1 MRHSFWIVGAV
12 LGVLTSLPLIALSF
26 LGQQF
31 AGLPFVPFDL
41 FDWLA
46 RRLPGGAITLGI
58 DAIVR
63 AILALR
69 LGPISGNAKLIEQAI
84 ALALVVIVGAIFG
97 VLLALVLRRGSVVG
111 WRAGSI
117 GGFVLFLLA
126 AAMTYDLGFAGDP
139 ALPLAWLAVLLM
151 GWGALLG
158 NGISATL
165 RPAQISTP
173 LTPDMARRAVLK
185 LAGGSVAV
193 ALAAWGVGR
202 LLQGARNASG
212 ASQPLALAKTP
223 IPAPAALSATAQ
235 AARLAP
241 APGTRPELTPTE
253 RFYRIDIDTRP
264 PTIAGAAWSLQVA
277 GLFSHPRPLALTDI
291 NAYPAVLQPI
301 TISCISNPIGGD
313 LIGTS
318 NWVGARLR
326 DVLADL
332 GLQPE
337 AQQLAITAA
346 DGFYESVTMADMLDP
361 RTLLVYGM
369 NGATLPIEHGFPLR
383 IYIPNHYGMKQPK
396 WITRIE
402 AIDHAGPGYWVERG
416 WSMDARPQI
425 ISIIDAVTPAGD
437 DGGAVTVGGIA
448 WAGDRGIQQVEIQ
461 IDDGVWSAAKLRL
474 PALSPLT
481 WVQWRSDMPAL
492 PGRHTFR
499 VRATDGTGTLQIS
512 EAADPAPNGAT
523 GYHELIATV

>member
-117 GGFVLFLLA
+117 GGFALFLLA

-212 ASQPLALAKTP
+212 ASRSRWRRRRSPLLRRCRQQRRP
-223 IPAPAALSATAQ
+223 HGWRQRQERALS
-235 AARLAP
+235 
-241 APGTRPELTPTE
+241 
-253 RFYRIDIDTRP
+253 
-264 PTIAGAAWSLQVA
+264 S
-277 GLFSHPRPLALTDI
+277 PRPSAST
-291 NAYPAVLQPI
+291 A
-301 TISCISNPIGGD
+301 S
-313 LIGTS
+313 TS
-318 NWVGARLR
+318 THAR
-326 DVLADL
+326 
-332 GLQPE
+332 Q
-337 AQQLAITAA
+337 
-346 DGFYESVTMADMLDP
+346 
-361 RTLLVYGM
+361 
-369 NGATLPIEHGFPLR
+369 
-383 IYIPNHYGMKQPK
+383 
-396 WITRIE
+396 
-402 AIDHAGPGYWVERG
+402 
-416 WSMDARPQI
+416 
-425 ISIIDAVTPAGD
+425 
-437 DGGAVTVGGIA
+437 
-448 WAGDRGIQQVEIQ
+448 
-461 IDDGVWSAAKLRL
+461 
-474 PALSPLT
+474 
-481 WVQWRSDMPAL
+481 RS
-492 PGRHTFR
+492 R
-499 VRATDGTGTLQIS
+499 VRRGRCRW
-512 EAADPAPNGAT
+512 PASFRTRAPWR
-523 GYHELIATV
+523 